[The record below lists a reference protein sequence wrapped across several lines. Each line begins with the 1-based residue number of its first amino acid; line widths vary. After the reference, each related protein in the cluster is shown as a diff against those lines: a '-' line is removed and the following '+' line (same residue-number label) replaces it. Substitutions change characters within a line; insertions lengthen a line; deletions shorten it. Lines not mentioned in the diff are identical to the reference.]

1 HRSPSGP
8 PLRESPTVFTY
19 LTRRVVSAISVV
31 IATVIASFA
40 LFFIAPSDPAS
51 AICGDTRCSQQ
62 RYEDIRKSLNLDR
75 PVTEQFTDY
84 AGGIVFGR
92 DYTDGGVTQH
102 CEAPCLG
109 YSFKTGQPVLQ
120 QIEARLPVTLTVV
133 LGASV
138 IFFCVGVT
146 VGSMAA
152 RRRGTAGDRALV
164 GATLVMSSIPY
175 YLVALLVFLYLVIL
189 FPVLPRPGY
198 FPIGEDG
205 PVKWFLGFLAP
216 WLVLGIYNS
225 TSYTRYSRGSM
236 VEALS
241 EDYVRTAR
249 SKGISERRV
258 TYVHGLRSSIT
269 PVVTIYGLDIAAL
282 IVGSLFTER
291 IFDLPGIGN
300 LVLQSFANSD
310 LPMIM
315 GTVIVGA
322 VVLVVMNLL
331 VDIVYSFLDPRV
343 RLS

>member
-1 HRSPSGP
+1 M
-8 PLRESPTVFTY
+8 FTF
-19 LTRRVVSAISVV
+19 LTRRIISAISVV

-40 LFFIAPSDPAS
+40 LFFVAPSDPAS

-62 RYEDIRKSLNLDR
+62 RYEDIKKSLNLDR
-75 PVTEQFTDY
+75 PVTEQFADY

-92 DYTDGGVTQH
+92 DFTDGGVTTH
-102 CEAPCLG
+102 CDAPCLG

-120 QIEARLPVTLTVV
+120 QIATRLPVTLTVV

-138 IFFCVGVT
+138 IFFGVGVSM
-146 VGSMAA
+146 GSMAA
-152 RRRGTAGDRALV
+152 RRRGTSGDRALV
-164 GATLVMSSIPY
+164 GATLIMSSIPY
-175 YLVALLVFLYLVIL
+175 YLVALLVFLYLVIS
-189 FPVLPRPGY
+189 FPILPRPGY
-198 FPIGEDG
+198 FPISDYG
-205 PVKWFLGFLAP
+205 PVKWFMGFLAP

-258 TYVHGLRSSIT
+258 AYLHGLRASIT
-269 PVVTIYGLDIAAL
+269 PVVTIYGLDIAYL
-282 IVGSLFTER
+282 IVSSLFTER

-300 LVLQSFANSD
+300 LVLQSFNNSD